1 MVTSINMEGL
11 WMYTVNH
18 LMRNGPKKKKKGRK
32 TSKETT
38 TVSPCKHNEKTGNRN
53 R

>member
-18 LMRNGPKKKKKGRK
+18 LMRSGPKKKKGRK

-38 TVSPCKHNEKTGNRN
+38 TVSPWKHNEKTGNRS